1 MTSSTPSIFMDP
13 EDTFRVESTVGMQG
27 ELMLRVGDPTARWCA
42 AAYWCTLA
50 GLCVSLVALCAMGR

>member
-1 MTSSTPSIFMDP
+1 MDP